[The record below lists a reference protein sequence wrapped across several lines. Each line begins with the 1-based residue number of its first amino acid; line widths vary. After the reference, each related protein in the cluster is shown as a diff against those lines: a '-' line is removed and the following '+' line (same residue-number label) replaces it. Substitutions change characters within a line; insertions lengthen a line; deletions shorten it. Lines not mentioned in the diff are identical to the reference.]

1 MQDTSTATAKFQLAL
16 PYILGP
22 VSQGLAALHASRARK
37 LHPSD
42 PTLRTT
48 HCPACGADY
57 IDGGGEYR
65 SVRHNGKRGRVKRE
79 DKRCLQ
85 ISCGVC
91 GHCEELPIEQDGTS
105 SFLQVRKRGKL
116 VTPNADIAIRS
127 STPAFTM
134 KSGEAAHAPAEPK
147 PQAAGRSG
155 GKSASTL
162 PLSSARS
169 KARSKSS
176 ALQGLLARNREK
188 QEQEKKSFNN
198 SSGLSAFLQDLG

>member
-1 MQDTSTATAKFQLAL
+1 M
-16 PYILGP
+16 
-22 VSQGLAALHASRARK
+22 
-37 LHPSD
+37 
-42 PTLRTT
+42 
-48 HCPACGADY
+48 
-57 IDGGGEYR
+57 
-65 SVRHNGKRGRVKRE
+65 RHNGKRGRVKRE

-147 PQAAGRSG
+147 PQAAGRSVADAHRHQSSHRLAKPSHTGTPPVDFEARKG